1 MYVVTVLTIFSV
13 INIIC
18 IHVFQFDLHRINNS
32 SSKLNPELLD
42 EFNRLE
48 IIEHLNDPVKS
59 EELIQNVQHL
69 IQKTYPK
76 EYVK

>member
-1 MYVVTVLTIFSV
+1 MITVLTIFSV

-18 IHVFQFDLHRINNS
+18 IHVFQFDLHRINHS

-59 EELIQNVQHL
+59 EELIRNVQHL
-69 IQKTYPK
+69 IEKTYPK